1 MNDYLC
7 HRIIHHFTKKII
19 MAEQQEVKSKRDLLG
34 ERLKTKYPEKD
45 YADDEALFGQIY
57 DDYDEYENTLKQK
70 GEAESRLTNMFS
82 QYPHSARFIADMASG
97 VNPWVGMVEQ
107 LGMDGITDIFD
118 NPEYKEELAKAQE
131 KYVERMAKSKELE
144 DEYNVNMGGTLEM
157 LREVQS
163 EMNLGDEQ
171 IDQAVDLLMGIGN
184 DAIVGKISRESF
196 LMALKAINHDA
207 DMENARTEGA
217 LDGRN
222 AKIVEQ
228 LHKPKPTD
236 GVPMLAGSNN
246 APVTKSN
253 KNSIFDLAAQ
263 A

>member
-97 VNPWVGMVEQ
+97 VTPWVGMVEQ
-107 LGMDGITDIFD
+107 LGIDGITDIFD
-118 NPEYKEELAKAQE
+118 NP
-131 KYVERMAKSKELE
+131 ERMAKSKELE

-246 APVTKSN
+246 APVTKPN